1 MSSIMI
7 GDLARSPQTTLDRH
21 AMAAIRGGQGNPF
34 QITVSPQITVNQSTS
49 IAQNLNLSLLNG
61 TDLSGM
67 QSLNLNLPIS
77 PTAIASNV
85 AVIPDMRI

>member
-1 MSSIMI
+1 MANIQI
-7 GDLARSPQTTLDRH
+7 GDLTRSTALDRQ
-21 AMAAIRGGQGNPF
+21 ALAAIRGGMGPAF
-34 QITVSPQITVNQSTS
+34 QITVSPQITVNQNTA

-67 QSLNLNLPIS
+67 QALNLNLPIS

-85 AVIPDMRI
+85 AVIPDLGQL